1 MKTLNH
7 NDINLPINIFDFPPE
22 QREEIYKISAEILI
36 DMVRFQPNKK
46 ELINQVIT
54 HSINILEKQE
64 DYEMCYAL
72 TQIKKVVNET
82 P

>member
-1 MKTLNH
+1 MKTLNY
-7 NDINLPINIFDFPPE
+7 NDINVPVNIFDFPPE
-22 QREEIYKISAEILI
+22 QREEIYQMSASILL

-54 HSINILEKQE
+54 HSINILQKQE
-64 DYEMCYAL
+64 DYEMCEAL

>member
-1 MKTLNH
+1 LKTLNH
-7 NDINLPINIFDFPPE
+7 NDINVPENIFDFPPQ
-22 QREEIYKISAEILI
+22 QRKEIYQMSASILLN
-36 DMVRFQPNKK
+36 MVRFHTNKK

-64 DYEMCYAL
+64 DYEMCEAL